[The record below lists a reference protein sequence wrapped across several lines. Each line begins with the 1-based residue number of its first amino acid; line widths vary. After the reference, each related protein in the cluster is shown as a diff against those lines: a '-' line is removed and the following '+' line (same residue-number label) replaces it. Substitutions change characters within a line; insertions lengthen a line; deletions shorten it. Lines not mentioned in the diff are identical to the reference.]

1 MFEVL
6 FNAINKSIQSWT
18 KEYGNYIPG
27 FYVVLHTFGS
37 DIKFN
42 PHFHVLITAGGLR
55 LDKKKWKNAP
65 DNYLM
70 PEAGLKKRW
79 RFNVI
84 NGIIKANNENKL
96 TMPLL
101 SKTNEWLNI
110 RAVVSV
116 ISKLSWYIFIGTR
129 LTEARISIKYIGR
142 YTKRPVIAETR
153 IYTSI
158 NYNWKI
164 NEVYQLNVSKRWV
177 VFKFKDYAV
186 GGKTSVKKMGLFTFI
201 KYLIQHIPD
210 KYFRLV
216 RGYGLFCNCIKGKYL
231 KKVLRLLKKRKQ
243 RRKKQNTWR
252 DNYKK
257 LTGNDPLI
265 CVRCHIEMEFWF
277 ARYGPDKRVLNH
289 FGLEKSDRIPIKQF
303 ALKSA

>member
-1 MFEVL
+1 LGLNFVEHCSSCGKIATDRWIGERLSDILPVEYHHLVFTLPWQLRIVCLVNRRVMFEAL
-6 FNAINKSIQSWT
+6 FNAINESIQSWT

-55 LDKKKWKNAP
+55 LDKKKWKSAP

-101 SKTNEWLNI
+101 SKTNEQLNI

-153 IYTSI
+153 I
-158 NYNWKI
+158 
-164 NEVYQLNVSKRWV
+164 LNVSERWV
-177 VFKFKDYAV
+177 VFKFKDYAM

-216 RGYGLFCNCIKGKYL
+216 RGYGLFSNCIKGKYL

-243 RRKKQNTWR
+243 RRKKSPYL
-252 DNYKK
+252 NYNWTSTELK
-257 LTGNDPLI
+257 TE
-265 CVRCHIEMEFWF
+265 HME
-277 ARYGPDKRVLNH
+277 R
-289 FGLEKSDRIPIKQF
+289 
-303 ALKSA
+303 